1 MKKMKSTIMKAVG
14 LMIIFTLIC
23 GVIYPT
29 AITAVSQV
37 FMKDNANGSIIEID
51 GKKYG
56 STLLAQQFTGK
67 EYMWGRVMS
76 LDTETYTDKEGNQR
90 IYAGPSNISP
100 ASDEYDALIK
110 ERIAIIRAA
119 HPDKEDEKIPSDLI
133 TMSGS
138 GLDPEISLKA
148 AQFQVSRIA
157 EARDISEDEV
167 EKIIEKYTNH
177 KFLGFLGEDTVNVL
191 EVNLALEKILK

>member
-1 MKKMKSTIMKAVG
+1 MKKMKSTIMKAFG
-14 LMIIFTLIC
+14 LIIVFTLIC

-56 STLLAQQFTGK
+56 STLLAQQFTNE

-76 LDTETYTDKEGNQR
+76 LDTETYTDKDGNQR
-90 IYAGPSNISP
+90 VYAGPSNLSV
-100 ASDEYDALIK
+100 ASDEYEALIK
-110 ERIAIIRAA
+110 ERVNKIRAA
-119 HPDKEDEKIPSDLI
+119 HPDMKDEKIPSDLV

-148 AQFQVSRIA
+148 AQFQISRIA
-157 EARDISEDEV
+157 DARGISEDKI

-177 KFLGFLGEDTVNVL
+177 KFLGILGEDTVNVL
-191 EVNLALEKILK
+191 EVNLALEGILK

>member
-1 MKKMKSTIMKAVG
+1 MKKKNSTMMKAFG
-14 LMIIFTLIC
+14 LIIVFTLIC

-29 AITAVSQV
+29 AITAISQV
-37 FMKDNANGSIIEID
+37 FMKDNANGSIIEIE

-56 STLLAQQFTGK
+56 STLLAQQFTSN

-76 LDTETYTDKEGNQR
+76 LDTETYTDEDGKKR
-90 IYAGPSNISP
+90 VYAGPSNISP

-110 ERIAIIRAA
+110 ERIAKIKSA
-119 HPDKEDEKIPSDLI
+119 HPDKDDEQIPSDLV

-148 AQFQVSRIA
+148 AKFQISRIA
-157 EARDISEDEV
+157 NARGISESEV
-167 EKIIEKYTNH
+167 EKIVEKYTNH

-191 EVNLALEKILK
+191 EVNLALEGILK

>member
-1 MKKMKSTIMKAVG
+1 MKKKNSTMMKAFG
-14 LMIIFTLIC
+14 LIIVFTLIC

-29 AITAVSQV
+29 AITAISQV
-37 FMKDNANGSIIEID
+37 FMKDNANGSIIEIE

-56 STLLAQQFTGK
+56 SALLAQQFTSN

-76 LDTETYTDKEGNQR
+76 LDTETYTDEDGNKR
-90 IYAGPSNISP
+90 VYAGPSNISP

-110 ERIAIIRAA
+110 ERIAKIKSA
-119 HPDKEDEKIPSDLI
+119 HPDKDDEQIPSDLV

-148 AQFQVSRIA
+148 AKFQISRIA
-157 EARDISEDEV
+157 NARGISESAV
-167 EKIIEKYTNH
+167 EKIVEKYTNH

-191 EVNLALEKILK
+191 EVNLALEGILK